1 MTIEQLRKAHQA
13 RPFSPFEIHMADGR
27 SLTVPHPEMLMV
39 LPPGRTIMVAKGEED
54 YEVVDL
60 LLVTSLERRTNGS
73 RKWKARQ

>member
-1 MTIEQLRKAHQA
+1 
-13 RPFSPFEIHMADGR
+13 
-27 SLTVPHPEMLMV
+27 MV